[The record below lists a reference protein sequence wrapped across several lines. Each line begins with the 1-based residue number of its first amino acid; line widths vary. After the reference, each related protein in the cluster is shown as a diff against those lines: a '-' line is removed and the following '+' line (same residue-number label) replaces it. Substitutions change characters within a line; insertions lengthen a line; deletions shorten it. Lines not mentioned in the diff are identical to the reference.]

1 MSEIVVLKF
10 GGSSLANNDKLALV
24 ARKITKIY
32 EKNKKVVV
40 VLSAQGKTTDNLLEE
55 VKQISAKHYPREISS
70 LLSTGEQISIT
81 KLSILL
87 NYMGYPAVSL
97 TGWQAGIYTD
107 DKLENVHIKN
117 IDTSRI
123 VKELK
128 KEKIVIVAGFQGI
141 NSNNDIST
149 LGRGGSDTTAVALA
163 AALQT
168 KQCYIFSD
176 VDGVYTADPNKI
188 SNTKKLENI
197 SYDEM
202 KELSNEGAKVLH
214 NRSINIAEKF
224 NIPIIAKS
232 TFNEKVGTKIYNP
245 IESTEIK
252 SMVKKDNTRVSI
264 IGNEIVNNY
273 KLIIKVIDFIKKNN
287 LELLTMEI
295 TENKLILTFKN
306 KVQDEY
312 INKLH
317 ELIFLN

>member
-107 DKLENVHIKN
+107 DKLENAHIKN
-117 IDTSRI
+117 IDISRI

-295 TENKLILTFKN
+295 TENKFILTFKN